1 MNKPLL
7 LYCLVATTVLLRG
20 DAGRVP
26 FSPQVI
32 GHRGLEH
39 HAPENTATNFK
50 AALQLRV
57 GIEVD
62 VRRAKDG
69 TWVCMHDATLDR
81 TTNARGP
88 VGTLT
93 FGQLRLL
100 DAGSYLSPFYR
111 GEPVPAFEELLVLL
125 RECRDPHL
133 LVAVDL
139 KETNL
144 SAEAELVELARRH
157 GVLEQL
163 IFIGLT
169 IVDRDVRARLRAAD
183 ARTQIAVLAQTR
195 DDVPAALADP
205 HATWAYLRFVPDA
218 DTVQAIHAAGRR
230 VFVVGKSVEGLEVAN
245 WRRAKAA
252 GVDAIMTEYPLE
264 CRRSLHFTNP

>member
-1 MNKPLL
+1 MKTLL
-7 LYCLVATTVLLRG
+7 LLSCLVTTAALLRG
-20 DAGRVP
+20 GPALAP
-26 FSPQVI
+26 FAPQVI
-32 GHRGLEH
+32 GHRGIEH

-81 TTNARGP
+81 TTDGSGP
-88 VGTLT
+88 VGALT
-93 FGQLRLL
+93 FPQLRLL
-100 DAGSYLSPFYR
+100 DAGGYLAAFYK
-111 GEPVPAFEELLVLL
+111 GEPIPAFEELLVLL
-125 RECRDPHL
+125 RDCRDPGL

-139 KETNL
+139 KETGPN
-144 SAEAELVELARRH
+144 AEAELVELARRH

-169 IVDRDVRARLRAAD
+169 IIDRDVRARLRAAD
-183 ARTQIAVLAQTR
+183 TRTQIAVLAQTQ

-205 HATWAYLRFVPDA
+205 HGTWAYLRFVPDA
-218 DTVQAIHAAGRR
+218 GTVETIHAAGRR
-230 VFVVGKSVEGLEVAN
+230 AFVVGKTVEGLETAN
-245 WRRAKAA
+245 WLRAKSV

-264 CRRSLHFTNP
+264 CRRTLHFSKP